1 MSARDFDPHLS
12 IERITHTKD
21 GDYCIKQIEIEY
33 IRRKIETPYKVLAGS
48 GINDQDASSIVKAS
62 FRPILEYQK
71 FVSDIRSWISLYRL
85 LTEAGPERVHG
96 LDSFFFH

>member
-12 IERITHTKD
+12 VERITHAKD

-33 IRRKIETPYKVLAGS
+33 IRRKIETPYKVLVGS
-48 GINDQDASSIVKAS
+48 GINDQDANSIVKAS
-62 FRPILEYQK
+62 LRPILEYQK

-85 LTEAGPERVHG
+85 LTEAGP
-96 LDSFFFH
+96 